1 MKYAICWHYSN
12 VSYIWMYHLNLWR
25 FFFIT
30 GSLSFR
36 YIFQWNPSFMNSTQS
51 LSSQALL
58 QRKTRWNVLISY
70 PTDYIYVLSHLHH
83 ADACH
88 NCTKIIFASAL
99 HYSVPYLKQKVFLLY
114 AFDGLR
120 WTCTKQKSIYRII
133 KLFLSDYGIKL
144 TFKWL
149 MYKG

>member
-12 VSYIWMYHLNLWR
+12 VSYIWMYHLYLWR

-36 YIFQWNPSFMNSTQS
+36 YNFQWNPSFMNSTQS

-58 QRKTRWNVLISY
+58 REKPDETSLFHILH
-70 PTDYIYVLSHLHH
+70 IYVLSHLHH

-88 NCTKIIFASAL
+88 NHTNIIFASAL
-99 HYSVPYLKQKVFLLY
+99 HYSVFKTKSISSL
-114 AFDGLR
+114 DGLR
-120 WTCTKQKSIYRII
+120 STCTKQKSIYRII
-133 KLFLSDYGIKL
+133 KLFLSDYTTTWYTHLNG
-144 TFKWL
+144 
-149 MYKG
+149 

>member
-99 HYSVPYLKQKVFLLY
+99 HYSVFKTKSISSL
-114 AFDGLR
+114 DGLR
-120 WTCTKQKSIYRII
+120 STCTKQKSIYRII